1 MDSVALLELQFQQ
14 AHEWLEATVG
24 EVTTEQ
30 LAAVPSG
37 TANPIGASYAHAV
50 LVADAVVN
58 ATLRGST
65 PLFDSV
71 WAGKN
76 GLSEPMPMPG
86 PEWARYFDWTRN
98 VRLDLPLFRRYAAA
112 VYRDAGAYIAAL
124 EAADL
129 DRGIDLSVMGLGTQ
143 SVGWI
148 LGGLLLGHLHDL
160 TGEIAAVRGAVGLKG
175 YLESAGH

>member
-14 AHEWLEATVG
+14 AHEWLEGTVG
-24 EVTTEQ
+24 ELTPEQ
-30 LAAVPSG
+30 LAAVPAG
-37 TANPIGASYAHAV
+37 TANPVGASYAHAV

-65 PLFDSV
+65 PLGASV

-86 PEWARYFDWTRN
+86 PEWARYFDWTRS

-129 DRGIDLSVMGLGTQ
+129 DREIDLSAMGFGAR

-148 LGGLLLGHLHDL
+148 IGSLLIGHLHDL
-160 TGEIAAVRGAVGLKG
+160 TGEIAAVRGTLGLNG
-175 YLESAGH
+175 YPEGAGH